1 MTDIL
6 PRSRIVHVQFAL
18 ALPAD
23 ATRAEVLE
31 WVTFNLL
38 GGSMSSDN
46 PLNDHEVEA
55 IAEPILTDTELH
67 QHEELVVHNGG
78 ATIRRWA
85 DRRPYVG
92 EKAIDQ
98 YVRARETSP

>member
-1 MTDIL
+1 MS
-6 PRSRIVHVQFAL
+6 RSELRHIY
-18 ALPAD
+18 PI
-23 ATRAEVLE
+23 
-31 WVTFNLL
+31 NI
-38 GGSMSSDN
+38 SDLK
-46 PLNDHEVEA
+46 PTTPSTG
-55 IAEPILTDTELH
+55 EPILTDTELH

-98 YVRARETSP
+98 YVRERETNP